1 MTFTQI
7 FIMKTFF
14 KLLLVILAVLPTT
27 SCNDFLEINAPGTL
41 GEQTLYT
48 KEGADA
54 LLIGAYSLL
63 DGSPNNTQNGWS
75 SMNNWIYGGVASD
88 EAHKGTEYGN
98 GPGIE
103 LIENYTADPSVT
115 NYLAKW
121 EAVYE
126 GVQRANDVLRLLIAM
141 PEGTLSDEEITQIRA
156 EAIFLRG
163 VYHLEAAKLWR
174 NVPYVDET
182 VHFNAKN
189 YNVPNDG
196 PIWDKIEQD
205 FRVASEQLSETK
217 TDVGRANKWAAKAFL
232 AKVLMFQHRYGDANT
247 LLTDIIQNGV
257 TSSGIHYQ
265 LLENYF
271 DNFNATIKNHSES
284 VFAVQMSVGD
294 GANGQ
299 NGNAADWLI
308 GMYSGPS
315 SCCGY
320 YQPSFT
326 LANTFK
332 TDADRGLPL
341 IDTFNEVDITND
353 MGIESGEPFELYQGP
368 LDPRIDHTIG
378 RRGIPYLDWGNHPGK
393 DWIRQQSCGGPYSQK
408 KYTYFKANKESTS
421 EGASSNY
428 IANNLVLIR
437 YADVL
442 LWAAEAEVEAGSL
455 VQAEA
460 YVNLVRT
467 RAANPNGW
475 VKKYVDDRDP
485 SKGFSETPAANYHIG
500 LYKGDFAA
508 KGQDFAREAIRFE
521 RRLELGMEGHR
532 FFDLQRYDNES
543 GSMADILNAYI
554 QHETSRPGYDYLYMN
569 GARFTKGKNE
579 IFPIPQSQIDISYEA
594 GQPTLTQNPGY

>member
-1 MTFTQI
+1 
-7 FIMKTFF
+7 MKTFF
-14 KLLLVILAVLPTT
+14 KIFLFILIGLPTL
-27 SCNDFLEINAPGTL
+27 SCNNFLDINAPGAL
-41 GEQTLYT
+41 GEQTLHT
-48 KEGADA
+48 KEGAEA

-75 SMNNWIYGGVASD
+75 SMNNWIYGSVAAD
-88 EAHKGTEYGN
+88 DAHKGTEYGN

-103 LIENYTADPSVT
+103 LIENYTADGSTT
-115 NYLAKW
+115 NFLAKW

-126 GVQRANDVLRLLIAM
+126 GVQRTNDVLRLINDM
-141 PEGTLSDEEITQIRA
+141 PEGMLTDEEDSQIRA

-163 VYHLEAAKLWR
+163 VFHLEAAKLWK

-182 VHFNAKN
+182 IHFNAGN
-189 YNVPNDG
+189 FNVPNEG
-196 PIWDKIEQD
+196 PIWDKIAAD
-205 FRVASEQLSETK
+205 FLTAAEALTETK
-217 TDVGRANKWAAKAFL
+217 QDPGRANKWAAKSFL
-232 AKVLMFQHRYGDANT
+232 AKVLMFQHRYDEARI
-247 LLTDIIQNGV
+247 LLTDIIENGV
-257 TSSGIHYQ
+257 TSSGQKYQ
-265 LLENYF
+265 LMENYF

-299 NGNAADWLI
+299 NGNPADWLI

-320 YQPSFT
+320 FQPSFT
-326 LANTFK
+326 MANTFK
-332 TDADRGLPL
+332 TDPNTGLPL
-341 IDTFNEVDITND
+341 FDTYNNTDIVND
-353 MGIESGEPFELYQGP
+353 MGIESSQSFQPYQGT

-408 KYTYFKANKESTS
+408 KFTYFKAFKETTS

-455 VQAEA
+455 AKAEQ
-460 YVNLVRT
+460 YVNLVRA
-467 RAANPNGW
+467 RAANPDGW
-475 VKKYVDDRDP
+475 VKKYVDETDP
-485 SKGFSETPAANYHIG
+485 SKGFGETPAANYLIS
-500 LYKGDFAA
+500 LYSGDFEA
-508 KGQDFAREAIRFE
+508 KGQNFARNAVRFE

-532 FFDLQRYDNES
+532 FFDLQRYDN
-543 GSMADILNAYI
+543 GTGYMAEVLNKYI
-554 QHETSRPGYDYLYMN
+554 QHETTRPGYDYLYMN
-569 GARFTKGKNE
+569 GAKFVQGKNE
-579 IFPIPQSQIDISYEA
+579 VFPIPQSQIDISYDGGE
-594 GQPTLTQNPGY
+594 PKLVQNPGY